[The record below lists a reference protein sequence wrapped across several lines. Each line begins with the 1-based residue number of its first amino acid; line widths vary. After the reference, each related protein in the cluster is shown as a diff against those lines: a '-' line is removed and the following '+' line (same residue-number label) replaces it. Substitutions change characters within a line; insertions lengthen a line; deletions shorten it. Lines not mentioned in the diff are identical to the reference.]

1 MKIRTTNIKER
12 ANEVKVRAWKQLCL
26 LAFQENNVQALEAI
40 IGIGETFEQLE
51 MGDGL

>member
-1 MKIRTTNIKER
+1 MKIRTTNIRER
-12 ANEVKVRAWKQLCL
+12 ANEIKVKAWKQLCI

-51 MGDGL
+51 NADGL